1 MMTPGSR
8 HTTAKSTQRL
18 LLARRVTF
26 LVIIKMRCGN
36 RPVWGQGCWKL
47 NNELLKQDKFKD
59 EVQQIIQV
67 YRANKGYFDPNTGW
81 DVLKLNIKKMAIRYA
96 IGSKKQE
103 RNLLK
108 DLDNRLHEAKKD
120 LDNSLNMETNVQIIK
135 ETELQIKEIKDRK
148 QEGERIR
155 VKQEKILYDERS
167 TKYFSTWKREEV
179 KINRS
184 LYSRKIMKIR

>member
-1 MMTPGSR
+1 MT
-8 HTTAKSTQRL
+8 
-18 LLARRVTF
+18 
-26 LVIIKMRCGN
+26 
-36 RPVWGQGCWKL
+36 
-47 NNELLKQDKFKD
+47 
-59 EVQQIIQV
+59 
-67 YRANKGYFDPNTGW
+67 PNTGW

-120 LDNSLNMETNVQIIK
+120 LDNSLDMETNVQIIR

-155 VKQEKILYDERS
+155 AKQEKILYDERS
-167 TKYFSTWKREEV
+167 TKYFFNMEKRRGQNKQITILKKDNEDKIEKQMDILEEITDFY
-179 KINRS
+179 KK
-184 LYSRKIMKIR
+184 LYSTNGHDEKQMQENLKHVTGRLNNDDVKTLNKNR